1 MPRTELAKLLGTT
14 YRGYKF
20 VRDTCSILV
29 VLGYLWHELCCCQ
42 LSYKCVPHPIPVI
55 WGKKWCINR
64 AWIPI
69 PLTAYI
75 SSFSL
80 YVFTAV
86 FSMLYYYYY
95 IPTMLSYV
103 TRPFSI
109 RTQGSFST
117 LANEEQFQ
125 FQLIFTDTSL
135 LPLTLIYILGKEGL
149 EAQLL
154 DPLRDLLQ
162 KFG

>member
-1 MPRTELAKLLGTT
+1 
-14 YRGYKF
+14 
-20 VRDTCSILV
+20 
-29 VLGYLWHELCCCQ
+29 
-42 LSYKCVPHPIPVI
+42 
-55 WGKKWCINR
+55 
-64 AWIPI
+64 
-69 PLTAYI
+69 
-75 SSFSL
+75 
-80 YVFTAV
+80 
-86 FSMLYYYYY
+86 
-95 IPTMLSYV
+95 MLSYV
-103 TRPFSI
+103 THPFSI

>member
-1 MPRTELAKLLGTT
+1 
-14 YRGYKF
+14 
-20 VRDTCSILV
+20 
-29 VLGYLWHELCCCQ
+29 
-42 LSYKCVPHPIPVI
+42 
-55 WGKKWCINR
+55 
-64 AWIPI
+64 
-69 PLTAYI
+69 
-75 SSFSL
+75 
-80 YVFTAV
+80 
-86 FSMLYYYYY
+86 
-95 IPTMLSYV
+95 MLSYV

-109 RTQGSFST
+109 RTQAQGSFST

>member
-1 MPRTELAKLLGTT
+1 
-14 YRGYKF
+14 
-20 VRDTCSILV
+20 
-29 VLGYLWHELCCCQ
+29 
-42 LSYKCVPHPIPVI
+42 
-55 WGKKWCINR
+55 
-64 AWIPI
+64 
-69 PLTAYI
+69 
-75 SSFSL
+75 
-80 YVFTAV
+80 
-86 FSMLYYYYY
+86 
-95 IPTMLSYV
+95 MLSYV

>member
-1 MPRTELAKLLGTT
+1 
-14 YRGYKF
+14 
-20 VRDTCSILV
+20 
-29 VLGYLWHELCCCQ
+29 
-42 LSYKCVPHPIPVI
+42 
-55 WGKKWCINR
+55 
-64 AWIPI
+64 
-69 PLTAYI
+69 
-75 SSFSL
+75 
-80 YVFTAV
+80 
-86 FSMLYYYYY
+86 
-95 IPTMLSYV
+95 MLSYV

-109 RTQGSFST
+109 RTQGSFPT